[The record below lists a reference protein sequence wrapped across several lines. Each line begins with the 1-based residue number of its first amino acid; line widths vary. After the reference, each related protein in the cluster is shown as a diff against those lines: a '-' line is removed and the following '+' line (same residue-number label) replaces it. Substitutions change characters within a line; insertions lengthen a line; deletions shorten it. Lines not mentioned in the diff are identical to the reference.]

1 MRMQFF
7 NIFVAISF
15 IFIGQLQEI
24 LGSPTNNG
32 QDCQGIFFPECRKR
46 IHGESKEVGL
56 IECWGKPLYAYCK
69 AMDGTV
75 FHIPG
80 FYCEHSTCPTD
91 AKAQN
96 TIHNNDDYLEDC
108 SDNQKCT
115 NGEETCVAELYK
127 GQFTA
132 CDGFKNSKKECFCID
147 AQPKGCP
154 EDQEICAEAYVHGG
168 DDPKHKTST
177 GRLGTTPT
185 RRKYRGRC
193 CKRRNKWGRFI
204 CQRNKF
210 WPNC

>member
-1 MRMQFF
+1 MKMQFF

-32 QDCQGIFFPECRKR
+32 QDCQGFFFPECRKR

-91 AKAQN
+91 TKAQN

-115 NGEETCVAELYK
+115 NREETCVAELYK
-127 GQFTA
+127 DYFTA
-132 CDGFKNSKKECFCID
+132 CGDESGLRKECFCL
-147 AQPKGCP
+147 AAK
-154 EDQEICAEAYVHGG
+154 DQGQGYYGSHGYE
-168 DDPKHKTST
+168 PKHKTST
-177 GRLGTTPT
+177 GRLGTTPI

-204 CQRNKF
+204 CQKNRF